1 MKIQVPKSWKEMM
14 ASPRKKK
21 WLEATKEEFLAQLEN
36 GTWELVPRPKN
47 AHILK
52 DKWVWTLKENELRV
66 LRFKA
71 RLVVLGCYQI
81 WGIDFDETFAP
92 VVRFET
98 LRLVFLWAGLT
109 KAVVKQFDFV
119 TAFLNAPTERI
130 IYMEQPEGF
139 VKRGYED
146 FVCLLKKSIYGLRQ
160 SPRNW
165 NNTLHLV
172 LIEFGFCQSYKDE
185 GLYWIRIEDRLV
197 LLPIY
202 VDDILL
208 VGNEKDVNFVDKALT
223 ERFKMK
229 ILGDVNYLLGL
240 QIKYEPETHV
250 SFKQTKYIQD
260 IMTKFNMES
269 AYPVRIPM
277 TVDGVKLQDASP
289 EEHEKCKNL
298 PYRSLV
304 GYLQYLVSGSRP
316 ELGTAVRILSK
327 FLNTYGVAHWRAAK
341 RVLRYLIGSQDMG
354 LQFDF
359 ERARQFDKM
368 RLEVYTDAN
377 FASEGG
383 DMKSVSGFAVFCN
396 EQLISARCWK
406 QDNIAESTCE
416 AELIAANTGLHD
428 AIWLEQLIDEL
439 GLQRESTTLYCDSAS
454 ARELM
459 KHAGKHRRTKRLNI
473 KDLKIREYVKKRG
486 IKIEPVSSKA
496 NVADLMTKPLALV
509 AFQHHRENMG
519 VHPAKRKVVESH
531 AQSAPL
537 QNSGV
542 QSVREESNPEADESN
557 KKAAEQQSHGRRGI
571 LVSFKKRARAKWK
584 KKNK

>member
-14 ASPRKKK
+14 VSPRKKK
-21 WLEATKEEFLAQLEN
+21 WLEATKEEFLAQLVN
-36 GTWELVPRPKN
+36 GTWELVPRPKS

-52 DKWVWTLKENELRV
+52 NKWVWTLKENELRV

-81 WGIDFDETFAP
+81 WGIDFDETFAL

-98 LRLVFLWAGLT
+98 LRLVYLWAGLT
-109 KAVVKQFDFV
+109 KPVAKQFDFV

-130 IYMEQPEGF
+130 IFMEQPEGF

-172 LIEFGFCQSYKDE
+172 LVEFGFCQSYKDE

-229 ILGDVNYLLGL
+229 ILGYVNYLLGL

-260 IMTKFNMES
+260 IMAKFNTES
-269 AYPVRIPM
+269 AFPVRIPM

-289 EEHEKCKNL
+289 EEHEKL
-298 PYRSLV
+298 F
-304 GYLQYLVSGSRP
+304 G
-316 ELGTAVRILSK
+316 EW
-327 FLNTYGVAHWRAAK
+327 VA
-341 RVLRYLIGSQDMG
+341 
-354 LQFDF
+354 
-359 ERARQFDKM
+359 
-368 RLEVYTDAN
+368 
-377 FASEGG
+377 
-383 DMKSVSGFAVFCN
+383 
-396 EQLISARCWK
+396 
-406 QDNIAESTCE
+406 
-416 AELIAANTGLHD
+416 
-428 AIWLEQLIDEL
+428 
-439 GLQRESTTLYCDSAS
+439 
-454 ARELM
+454 
-459 KHAGKHRRTKRLNI
+459 
-473 KDLKIREYVKKRG
+473 
-486 IKIEPVSSKA
+486 P
-496 NVADLMTKPLALV
+496 
-509 AFQHHRENMG
+509 
-519 VHPAKRKVVESH
+519 
-531 AQSAPL
+531 
-537 QNSGV
+537 
-542 QSVREESNPEADESN
+542 
-557 KKAAEQQSHGRRGI
+557 
-571 LVSFKKRARAKWK
+571 
-584 KKNK
+584 